1 MRAFFMKDVY
11 TLENLKYKL
20 EIFLSETFATKEPG
34 MLAADFCLSRV

>member
-34 MLAADFCLSRV
+34 MLAADFCLSSV